1 MRAESERAFQ
11 EGGDVGALQ
20 TMVHPED
27 VDLPVG
33 KQRLTLGA
41 AISDAHGSA
50 MRALRDASGKYL
62 SAGKGNVSDADLH
75 RIKDRMREQ
84 QRTPREVSKWELRRV
99 AEREGKDAAE
109 QLGNERSF
117 EAGGVGG
124 RIEVYAGGAM
134 EWVPNGPGGV
144 PQPTTGDVFYDPIE
158 DAQRGQMLDQ
168 LRGKS
173 LEESVRLIRGSK
185 PLQDFAGISIKKLAR
200 GGVVRGY
207 ENGGDV
213 DLDIED
219 EIVERTTNPGAGI
232 GLTQIILQGKQDAL
246 DRLRAGQG
254 RIEERRAKQQ
264 KRAQQEKWFALAQGM
279 LAPTQTGGFGESLG
293 TTAGLMQQQSQM
305 AGQQEA
311 ALEEQ
316 AMASQQQQDEIEAQM
331 IDQLLEQEAINARR
345 DATGAKGKEIHGR
358 IQTMVKPSD
367 RDKPIAEQELVF
379 GVTLQRPDG
388 SWRLEPLKG
397 PDGEY
402 QIAADR
408 LEPSRVAALTQ
419 AKERAEAA
427 EGRNQAFIAK
437 AYAYRTPLLDIRRAN
452 ELLEG
457 ADQLK
462 TSGIQNLKTRLAN
475 FLGIDFGDTV
485 DLSELQMR
493 IAQDYLQRLS
503 DLKGPAS
510 DRDVSEMQSI
520 SVSLRGNTTANYRQL
535 KKMEMIYARSVK
547 EGIRSSYKTKDM
559 DAVADLW
566 EDYAGNRWYPGSEI
580 IDKSKAAY
588 DKLPAGTRF
597 YIKGDWGGASYTKP
611 EEE

>member
-1 MRAESERAFQ
+1 MRAEVEQAYQ
-11 EGGDVGALQ
+11 DGGDVG
-20 TMVHPED
+20 P
-27 VDLPVG
+27 
-33 KQRLTLGA
+33 
-41 AISDAHGSA
+41 
-50 MRALRDASGKYL
+50 
-62 SAGKGNVSDADLH
+62 
-75 RIKDRMREQ
+75 
-84 QRTPREVSKWELRRV
+84 
-99 AEREGKDAAE
+99 
-109 QLGNERSF
+109 
-117 EAGGVGG
+117 
-124 RIEVYAGGAM
+124 
-134 EWVPNGPGGV
+134 
-144 PQPTTGDVFYDPIE
+144 
-158 DAQRGQMLDQ
+158 
-168 LRGKS
+168 
-173 LEESVRLIRGSK
+173 
-185 PLQDFAGISIKKLAR
+185 PL
-200 GGVVRGY
+200 
-207 ENGGDV
+207 
-213 DLDIED
+213 DLDVSE
-219 EIVERTTNPGAGI
+219 EIVERTTHPGAGT
-232 GLTQIILQGKQDAL
+232 GLTEIILQGRQDAL
-246 DRLRAGQG
+246 DRLKAGQT
-254 RIEERRAKQQ
+254 RIEERRVQQQ

-305 AGQQEA
+305 AAQQEA
-311 ALEEQ
+311 AIEEQ
-316 AMASQQQQDEIEAQM
+316 AMASQSQQDEIEAQM
-331 IDQLLEQEAINARR
+331 IDQLLEQETISARR
-345 DATGAKGKEIHGR
+345 EATGAKGKDIHGR
-358 IQTMVKPSD
+358 IQTMVKPED
-367 RDKPIAEQELVF
+367 RDKPIAEQELIF

-408 LEPSRVAALTQ
+408 LEPARVAALKQ
-419 AKERAEAA
+419 AEERAKAA

-457 ADQLK
+457 ADKLK

-485 DLSELQMR
+485 NLSELQMR

-547 EGIRSSYKTKDM
+547 EGIRSAYKTEDM

-566 EDYAGNRWYPGSEI
+566 PDYAGNVYHHDTPFV
-580 IDKSKAAY
+580 KTKAQY
-588 DKLPAGTRF
+588 DKLPAGTHF
-597 YIKGDWGGASYTKP
+597 YKVGDWGSARRYKP